1 MINSILF
8 KWVGPYHVFN
18 KALISYVVL
27 CNYNYCVSSEYYKG
41 TYSNSAT
48 IYVFHRII
56 CQNKIN
62 GRRVLLK
69 WRIFC
74 PHYVPTKVS
83 SVFLNPV
90 TSYTIATFM
99 GNFSTQMEF
108 FHKLHT
114 LHRNLILNFTHVF
127 HLFVVYQPRFMP
139 IKINIS
145 HPHPKKAH
153 KTWCGIQ
160 LRKSITSDII
170 SLIILML
177 PLSIL

>member
-1 MINSILF
+1 M
-8 KWVGPYHVFN
+8 
-18 KALISYVVL
+18 
-27 CNYNYCVSSEYYKG
+27 SSEYYKG

-69 WRIFC
+69 WRILC
-74 PHYVPTKVS
+74 THYVPTKVY
-83 SVFLNPV
+83 FLILLLPMDP
-90 TSYTIATFM
+90 FM
-99 GNFSTQMEF
+99 GTFSTQMEF

-114 LHRNLILNFTHVF
+114 LLRNLILNFTHVF